1 MVSGSGR
8 KFIQRRRIDCS
19 LQTSR
24 ATLLRNVNLFLFVYV
39 AEKVY
44 QTTNKGDCCQPERDP
59 TRGVTAGGVRIS
71 HKSVKIIDRTNGG
84 RYANQY
90 RENIFQAFHFEPPPA
105 LSSMK
110 VKEKAAFLANYSC
123 MLTPRSEGMQVR

>member
-8 KFIQRRRIDCS
+8 KFIQRRRVNCS

-44 QTTNKGDCCQPERDP
+44 QATNKGDCCQPECDP
-59 TRGVTAGGVRIS
+59 TRRVTAGGVRVS

-84 RYANQY
+84 GYANQY
-90 RENIFQAFHFEPPPA
+90 RENIFQAFHFEPPA
-105 LSSMK
+105 SFIK
-110 VKEKAAFLANYSC
+110 Y
-123 MLTPRSEGMQVR
+123 EG